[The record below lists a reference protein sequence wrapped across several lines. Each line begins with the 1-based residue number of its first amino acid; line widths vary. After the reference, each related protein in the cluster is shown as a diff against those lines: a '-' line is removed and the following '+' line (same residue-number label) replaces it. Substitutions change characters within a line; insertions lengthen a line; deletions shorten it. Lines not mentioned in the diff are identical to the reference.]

1 MLGLESLSGN
11 ALAAALIGLVL
22 AEAIVLYV
30 GYGLLE
36 STLGKRI
43 TDLLRGV

>member
-1 MLGLESLSGN
+1 MFGLESLDGN

-36 STLGKRI
+36 SALSERLSELI
-43 TDLLRGV
+43 RGV

>member
-1 MLGLESLSGN
+1 MLGLESMSGN

-36 STLGKRI
+36 STIGKRL
-43 TDLLRGV
+43 TDLIGGA

>member
-1 MLGLESLSGN
+1 MLGLESMSGN

-22 AEAIVLYV
+22 AESIVLYV

-36 STLGKRI
+36 STLGARL
-43 TDLLRGV
+43 TDLIGGV